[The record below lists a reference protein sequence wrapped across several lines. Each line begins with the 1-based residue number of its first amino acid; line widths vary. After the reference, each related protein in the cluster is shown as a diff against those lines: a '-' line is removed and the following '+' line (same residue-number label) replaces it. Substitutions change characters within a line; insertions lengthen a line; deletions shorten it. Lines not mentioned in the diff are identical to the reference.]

1 MCDVLLH
8 KVQSVLAAACGP
20 ANLSPLAVHFGTCRS
35 GLLSR
40 RSTQRSVSA
49 AFSRHLA
56 CCSCEQLLRCLRRRR
71 AAPSSIHCPCA
82 RTLSALAV
90 GRHGSLPALPPDSK
104 PALVKPALGS
114 AHACASTREGRNC
127 RAQVRD
133 RQVET
138 QRGREFIVQLRACR
152 HGLAWHV
159 GQSIR

>member
-1 MCDVLLH
+1 MRCTFAYGTIDTG
-8 KVQSVLAAACGP
+8 GP

-114 AHACASTREGRNC
+114 RSVQRMLVPRLVKVGTAARRLLLFIPPRAAASPCACP
-127 RAQVRD
+127 
-133 RQVET
+133 
-138 QRGREFIVQLRACR
+138 
-152 HGLAWHV
+152 
-159 GQSIR
+159 

>member
-8 KVQSVLAAACGP
+8 MVQSILAAACGP

-90 GRHGSLPALPPDSK
+90 GRHGSLPALPPDSE
-104 PALVKPALGS
+104 PALVT
-114 AHACASTREGRNC
+114 AHSVQRMLVPRLVKVGTAARRFATDRLKASEGANSLC
-127 RAQVRD
+127 
-133 RQVET
+133 
-138 QRGREFIVQLRACR
+138 
-152 HGLAWHV
+152 
-159 GQSIR
+159 S

>member
-1 MCDVLLH
+1 MRCTFAYGTIDTG
-8 KVQSVLAAACGP
+8 GP

-114 AHACASTREGRNC
+114 RSVQRMLVPRLVKVGTAARRFATDRLKASEGANSLC
-127 RAQVRD
+127 
-133 RQVET
+133 
-138 QRGREFIVQLRACR
+138 
-152 HGLAWHV
+152 
-159 GQSIR
+159 S